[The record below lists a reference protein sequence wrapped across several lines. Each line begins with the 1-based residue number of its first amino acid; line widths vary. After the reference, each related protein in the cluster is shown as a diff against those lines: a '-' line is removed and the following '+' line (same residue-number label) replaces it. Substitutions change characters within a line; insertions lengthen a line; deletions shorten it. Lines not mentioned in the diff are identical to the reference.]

1 MRASIDDIDR
11 RILKALVENGR
22 LSNTE
27 LAERV
32 GLTPSPCWNRVR
44 RLEQNGIIRG
54 YGAVIDASALGV
66 PELIIVEVTLDR
78 HDDSVLQ
85 KFGEAGAS
93 VPEILE
99 VYLVTGDYDYLLKV
113 AASDTRDFEEFL
125 RNRLYSIP
133 GIRHSKTAFTLRCL
147 KQVYSYIP
155 SG

>member
-85 KFGEAGAS
+85 KFGEAVAS

-133 GIRHSKTAFTLRCL
+133 GIRHSKT
-147 KQVYSYIP
+147 
-155 SG
+155 

>member
-1 MRASIDDIDR
+1 M
-11 RILKALVENGR
+11 ENGR

-85 KFGEAGAS
+85 KFGEAVAS